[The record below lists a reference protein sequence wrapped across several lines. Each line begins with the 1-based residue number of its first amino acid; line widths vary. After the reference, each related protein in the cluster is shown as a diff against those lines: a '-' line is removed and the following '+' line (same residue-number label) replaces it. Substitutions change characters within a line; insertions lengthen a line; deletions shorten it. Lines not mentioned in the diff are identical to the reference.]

1 MFSFRTITE
10 LDECQEA
17 WRRTMPRQFVSDL
30 WGFRACFQQH
40 YQRVPCFLVAEDRS
54 RICGLV
60 PMSWIEE
67 AGCFGYFPGETWQ
80 GKTWL
85 EQNRII
91 AAEKGVADG
100 LLGPGAAA
108 HHPRYLLPLG
118 AVRND
123 RPVIDEVGYLFVPPR
138 YDFDLENYLQ
148 EFSHRSTKRLRREVA
163 ALESQGVCYR
173 FDDVSDFDIL
183 VRFSL
188 ERFGSRSYFH
198 DPRFTESF
206 RSLMHFLREREWL
219 RLTTVII
226 GDEVAAVDMGC
237 LYREVYTLLA
247 GGTNRDFPGVA
258 KVINL
263 HHIRRACRER
273 LQSVDFLCGD
283 FSWKKLFH
291 LTPRPLYL
299 LSNVSVETHEPDC
312 S

>member
-1 MFSFRTITE
+1 MFSFRTINE
-10 LDECQEA
+10 LDECRELWQ
-17 WRRTMPRQFVSDL
+17 RTMPRQFVSDL
-30 WGFRACFQQH
+30 WDFRACFQQH
-40 YQRVPCFLVAEDRS
+40 YQRGPCFLVAEDRG
-54 RICGLV
+54 RICALV

-67 AGCFGYFPGETWQ
+67 AKCFGYFPGETWQ

-91 AAEKGVADG
+91 ATEEGVVDD
-100 LLGPGAAA
+100 LLGRSTAAR
-108 HHPRYLLPLG
+108 HLRYLLPMENAPDG
-118 AVRND
+118 
-123 RPVIDEVGYLFVPPR
+123 RPAIDETGYLFRPPP
-138 YDFDLENYLQ
+138 YDFDVENYFQ
-148 EFSHRSTKRLRREVA
+148 EFSRRSAKRLRREIA
-163 ALESQGVCYR
+163 ALEDRGLRYR
-173 FDDVSDFDIL
+173 LDDASDFDIL

-188 ERFGSRSYFH
+188 ERFGSLSYFD
-198 DPRFTESF
+198 DPRFRGSF
-206 RSLMHFLREREWL
+206 RSLLHFLREREWL

-226 GDEVAAVDMGC
+226 GDEIAAVDMGC
-237 LYREVYTLLA
+237 LYRGVYTLLA